1 MGVTAL
7 EDPEGLHGD
16 FRYTFWSSEG
26 RELETAVLDERRIGI
41 LNEQGESILLL
52 GDSDAKA
59 YRNDGAFL
67 WTAAG
72 RFRNGTLAR
81 AGEVALLNPVDAI
94 DEVHLVRSGHEEQV
108 LTMADSVYDL
118 AITPDGSLG
127 AVATGAGRIH
137 VIELKSC
144 PGKGCRLRRLPPL
157 PVLSTHYVTSLR
169 FISEHSLAL
178 GVIQAVGVGPSRRFY
193 GAMVLVI
200 KTTGGEL
207 QFRNSI
213 ELPEPATWSPML
225 DVTFGSPVF
234 AAYTPASA
242 MYVRLED

>member
-26 RELETAVLDERRIGI
+26 RELETVVLDEHRIGI
-41 LNEQGESILLL
+41 PNEQGASILLL
-52 GDSDAKA
+52 GASEAAA
-59 YRNDGAFL
+59 YRNDGTFL

-94 DEVHLVRSGHEEQV
+94 DEVHIVRSGHEEQV
-108 LTMADSVYDL
+108 LTMAESVYDI

-137 VIELKSC
+137 VIDLRSC
-144 PGKGCRLRRLPPL
+144 PGKDCRPRRLLPL

-169 FISEHSLAL
+169 FVSEHSLAL
-178 GVIQAVGVGPSRRFY
+178 GVIQAAGVEPYRSFY
-193 GAMVLVI
+193 GAIVLVI
-200 KTTGGEL
+200 GTTRGEL

-213 ELPEPATWSPML
+213 KLPEPTTWSPML
-225 DVTFGSPVF
+225 DVTFGKIGRAHV
-234 AAYTPASA
+234 
-242 MYVRLED
+242 